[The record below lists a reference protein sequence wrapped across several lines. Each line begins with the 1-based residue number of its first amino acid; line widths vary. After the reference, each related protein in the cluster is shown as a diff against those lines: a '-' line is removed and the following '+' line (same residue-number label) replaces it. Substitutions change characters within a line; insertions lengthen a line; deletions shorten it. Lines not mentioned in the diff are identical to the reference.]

1 MSGLDHRLRVLRQY
15 VRDGAPAL
23 RTAAQEL
30 DAHPDG
36 STLYPQVPLLDR
48 LAALQIPSRHAR
60 NPLVI
65 EGHAYYLTSAVERV
79 VFHEE
84 AAAHGDAAL
93 LLSAPGSL
101 TAGMLVTALG
111 DDEQQRVFFDRVQA
125 RPTWT
130 FLAMTEP
137 QGGSDAANLL
147 TTLTPCDGGYRLNG
161 TKRFVGNAHRSPVG
175 VVTART
181 GPGPLG
187 IRCALVDTSD
197 PGCGAGPIATLG
209 MRGVLGTLDF
219 QDVRVPESALLGRHL
234 SPTRRGMWGWL
245 HAFNPLR
252 CVAAA
257 LGVGIARAAYDYARH
272 HASPQGGTVAHSLDT
287 LGARIRGVQ
296 GLTRHAAAAVDADPA
311 NAHLPAAAKNAA
323 AQLAVEATS
332 TALRL
337 LGPGARLEHPLLDKW
352 ARDAFGI
359 EYMEGTSHVQAQ
371 SVFNAL
377 ARTGTAPR

>member
-1 MSGLDHRLRVLRQY
+1 MTRLEHRLRVLQQY
-15 VRDGAPAL
+15 VRDEAPAL
-23 RTAAQEL
+23 RAAAQEL
-30 DAHPDG
+30 DGHPDG

-48 LAALQIPSRHAR
+48 LATLQIPRRYAQD
-60 NPLVI
+60 PLVI
-65 EGHAYYLTSAVERV
+65 EGHEYFLTSAVERV

-84 AAAHGDAAL
+84 ASAHGDAAL

-101 TAGMLVTALG
+101 TAGMLVAALG
-111 DDEQQRVFFDRVQA
+111 DDAQQRMFFDRVRA

-137 QGGSDAANLL
+137 QGGSDAANLR
-147 TTLTPCDGGYRLNG
+147 TTLTPCDDGFRLNG
-161 TKRFVGNAHRSPVG
+161 TKRFIGNAHRAPLG

-187 IRCALVDTSD
+187 IRCAIVDTSH
-197 PGCGAGPIATLG
+197 PTCSAGPLATLG
-209 MRGVLGTLDF
+209 MRGALGTLDF
-219 QDVRVPESALLGRHL
+219 RDVPVPEAHLLGRHL

-257 LGVGIARAAYDYARH
+257 MGVGIARAAHSYARQH
-272 HASPQGGTVAHSLDT
+272 LPQRHDALRRRLDT

-296 GLTRHAAAAVDADPA
+296 SLTRHAATAVDADPA
-311 NAHLPAAAKNAA
+311 NAHLPAAAKTAA
-323 AQLAVEATS
+323 AGLAVEATS

-337 LGPGARLEHPLLDKW
+337 LGPAARLEHPLLDKW

-359 EYMEGTSHVQAQ
+359 ECMEGTSHVQAMT
-371 SVFNAL
+371 VFSAL
-377 ARTGTAPR
+377 ARTDTALR

>member
-1 MSGLDHRLRVLRQY
+1 MTRLDQRLRVLRQY
-15 VRDGAPAL
+15 VRDEAPAL

-30 DAHPDG
+30 DTHPDG
-36 STLYPQVPLLDR
+36 STLYPKVPLLDR
-48 LAALQIPSRHAR
+48 LATLQVPRRYAQ

-65 EGHAYYLTSAVERV
+65 EGHEFLVASALERV

-101 TAGMLVTALG
+101 TAGMLVAALG
-111 DDEQQRVFFDRVQA
+111 DDEQQRGFFERVQE

-137 QGGSDAANLL
+137 HGGSDAANLR
-147 TTLTPCDGGYRLNG
+147 TTLTPCDDSYLLNG
-161 TKRFVGNAHRSPVG
+161 TKRFIGNAHRSPLG

-181 GPGPLG
+181 GAGPLG
-187 IRCALVDTSD
+187 IRCALVETSH
-197 PGCGAGPIATLG
+197 PGCGSGPIATLG

-219 QDVRVPESALLGRHL
+219 HDVPVPDAHLLGRHL

-257 LGVGIARAAYDYARH
+257 LGVGIARAAYDYTKQHLPRRRATPGRH
-272 HASPQGGTVAHSLDT
+272 LDA

-296 GLTRHAAAAVDADPA
+296 ALTRSAAAAVDADPA

-323 AQLAVEATS
+323 ACLAVEATS

-352 ARDAFGI
+352 ARDAHGI
-359 EYMEGTSHVQAQ
+359 EYMEGTSHVQEQ

-377 ARTGTAPR
+377 ARADAAHR

>member
-1 MSGLDHRLRVLRQY
+1 MTGLDHRLRVLRRY
-15 VRDGAPAL
+15 VRAEAPAL
-23 RTAAQEL
+23 RSTAQEL

-36 STLYPQVPLLDR
+36 STLYPKVPLLDR
-48 LAALQIPSRHAR
+48 LATLQIPRPYAR
-60 NPLVI
+60 DPLVI
-65 EGHAYYLTSAVERV
+65 EGHEYFLTSAVERV

-101 TAGMLVTALG
+101 TAGMLVAALG
-111 DDEQQRVFFDRVQA
+111 DDTQQRAFFERVRA

-137 QGGSDAANLL
+137 QGGSDAGTLH
-147 TTLTPCDGGYRLNG
+147 TTLTPCDGGYLLNG
-161 TKRFVGNAHRSPVG
+161 SKRFIGNAHRSPLG

-187 IRCALVDTSD
+187 IRCALVDTTH
-197 PGCGAGPIATLG
+197 PGCEAGPLATLG
-209 MRGVLGTLDF
+209 MRGALGTLDF
-219 QDVRVPESALLGRHL
+219 QDVFVPEAQVLGRHL

-257 LGVGIARAAYDYARH
+257 LGVGIARAAHAYAHQHLPSRH
-272 HASPQGGTVAHSLDT
+272 DLGRRRLDT

-296 GLTRHAAAAVDADPA
+296 SLTRFAATAVDADPA
-311 NAHLPAAAKNAA
+311 NAHLPSAAKSAAAD
-323 AQLAVEATS
+323 LAVEATS
-332 TALRL
+332 TALRM

-359 EYMEGTSHVQAQ
+359 ECMEGTSHVQST

-377 ARTGTAPR
+377 TRADTAPR